1 MEIEKQLNMLKNEI
15 EAKENALK
23 SQQYLFER
31 ELINGLGDEINYT
44 LSNPRIYNKKQTIK
58 EKIKRIFKK

>member
-31 ELINGLGDEINYT
+31 DLINGLGDEINYT